1 MCIRFWERPEA
12 LSRLRPRLHRLWG
25 TFGLLANDDQT
36 LAAEARRQ
44 SREADHSP

>member
-1 MCIRFWERPEA
+1 MCIRFWEGPDV
-12 LSRLRPRLHRLWG
+12 LSQLRLRLHGLWG